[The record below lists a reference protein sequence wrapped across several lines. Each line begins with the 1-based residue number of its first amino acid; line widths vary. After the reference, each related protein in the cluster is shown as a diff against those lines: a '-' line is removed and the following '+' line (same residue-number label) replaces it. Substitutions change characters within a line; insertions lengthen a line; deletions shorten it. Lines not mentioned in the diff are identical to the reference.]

1 MRFRGALAFSS
12 SKERFMSFYSS
23 AIRKHVEMLAA
34 GLSMYTPKAWFMT
47 TLAATIGLAAI
58 GLTTAIFENW
68 FFVRMTP
75 VRTQDYV
82 IWILSSVLM
91 GLIVGS
97 YFVARSTR
105 SDEKILSGGLLSV
118 LAVGCPTCN
127 KLVVLLL
134 GTTGA
139 LTFFAPLQLYIGV
152 ASVLL
157 LGWTL
162 LLRARALADACSV
175 NEIANMAKGDE
186 SLQSP

>member
-1 MRFRGALAFSS
+1 M
-12 SKERFMSFYSS
+12 M
-23 AIRKHVEMLAA
+23 AA

-47 TLAATIGLAAI
+47 SLAAATGLAVI

-75 VRTQDYV
+75 VRAQDYV

-97 YFVARSTR
+97 YFVASSTS
-105 SDEKILSGGLLSV
+105 SDGKILSGGLLSV

-139 LTFFAPLQLYIGV
+139 LTFFAPIQLYIGV

-162 LLRARALADACSV
+162 LLRAEALSGTCSV
-175 NEIANMAKGDE
+175 
-186 SLQSP
+186 SQPTPQ

>member
-1 MRFRGALAFSS
+1 MPRQWRETIRQNIEAL
-12 SKERFMSFYSS
+12 
-23 AIRKHVEMLAA
+23 VA
-34 GLSMYTPKAWFMT
+34 GLSMYTPKAWLMT
-47 TLAATIGLAAI
+47 TSAAATGLAAI

-75 VRTQDYV
+75 VRAQDYV

-139 LTFFAPLQLYIGV
+139 LTFFAPLQLYIG
-152 ASVLL
+152 
-157 LGWTL
+157 WTL

>member
-1 MRFRGALAFSS
+1 MNI
-12 SKERFMSFYSS
+12 YSW

-34 GLSMYTPKAWFMT
+34 GLSMFTPKAWFMT
-47 TLAATIGLAAI
+47 TLAAAIGLAAI

-75 VRTQDYV
+75 VRAQDYV

-97 YFVARSTR
+97 YFVTSST
-105 SDEKILSGGLLSV
+105 SGDGKILSGGLLSV

-139 LTFFAPLQLYIGV
+139 LTFFAPLQLYIGI

-162 LLRARALADACSV
+162 LLRAKVLADTCTV
-175 NEIANMAKGDE
+175 NHVASMAKGDE

>member
-1 MRFRGALAFSS
+1 MNIL
-12 SKERFMSFYSS
+12 S
-23 AIRKHVEMLAA
+23 AIRKHVEALGA
-34 GLSMYTPKAWFMT
+34 GLGLYTGKVWAVT
-47 TLAATIGLAAI
+47 ALTAAVGLALIGLA
-58 GLTTAIFENW
+58 TAIYENP
-68 FFVRMTP
+68 FFIRMTP
-75 VRTQDYV
+75 VRAQDYV

-97 YFVARSTR
+97 YFVQRST
-105 SDEKILSGGLLSV
+105 SDDGKIVSGGLLSV

-162 LLRARALADACSV
+162 VLRAKALADACAV
-175 NEIANMAKGDE
+175 NHVASLAKEDE
-186 SLQSP
+186 SLQSQ

>member
-1 MRFRGALAFSS
+1 MLRQWR
-12 SKERFMSFYSS
+12 ET
-23 AIRKHVEMLAA
+23 IHQNIETLAA

-47 TLAATIGLAAI
+47 TLAAAIGLAAI

-75 VRTQDYV
+75 VRAQDYV
-82 IWILSSVLM
+82 IWIMSSVLV
-91 GLIVGS
+91 GLIVAS
-97 YFVARSTR
+97 HFVARSTR
-105 SDEKILSGGLLSV
+105 NDEKILSGGLLSV

-139 LTFFAPLQLYIGV
+139 LTFFAPLQIYIGI

-162 LLRARALADACSV
+162 LLRARALVGTCSV
-175 NEIANMAKGDE
+175 NEVANMAQGDE
-186 SLQSP
+186 FFQSS

>member
-1 MRFRGALAFSS
+1 MNI
-12 SKERFMSFYSS
+12 YSW

-47 TLAATIGLAAI
+47 TLAAATGLAAI

-75 VRTQDYV
+75 VRAQDYV
-82 IWILSSVLM
+82 IWILSSALM

-97 YFVARSTR
+97 YFVASST
-105 SDEKILSGGLLSV
+105 SGDGKILSGGLLSV

-139 LTFFAPLQLYIGV
+139 LTFFAPIQLYIGV

-162 LLRARALADACSV
+162 LLRAEALSGTCSV
-175 NEIANMAKGDE
+175 SQATP
-186 SLQSP
+186 Q

>member
-1 MRFRGALAFSS
+1 MARHWR
-12 SKERFMSFYSS
+12 ET
-23 AIRKHVEMLAA
+23 IRRHIGTLAA
-34 GLSMYTPKAWFMT
+34 GLSMYTLKAW
-47 TLAATIGLAAI
+47 AITISAAAI
-58 GLTTAIFENW
+58 GLVVIGLPTAIYENP

-75 VRTQDYV
+75 VRAQDYV
-82 IWILSSVLM
+82 IWIMSSVLV

-97 YFVARSTR
+97 HFVASST
-105 SDEKILSGGLLSV
+105 SGDEKIVSGGVLSV

-162 LLRARALADACSV
+162 LLRAKALTDTCSV
-175 NEIANMAKGDE
+175 SQVTA
-186 SLQSP
+186 QQT

>member
-1 MRFRGALAFSS
+1 
-12 SKERFMSFYSS
+12 MSFYSP

-34 GLSMYTPKAWFMT
+34 GLSMYTAKAWFMT
-47 TLAATIGLAAI
+47 TLAAAIGLTGI

-75 VRTQDYV
+75 VRAQDYV
-82 IWILSSVLM
+82 IWILSSVLI

-97 YFVARSTR
+97 YFVASSTIG
-105 SDEKILSGGLLSV
+105 DGKILSGGLLSV

-139 LTFFAPLQLYIGV
+139 LTFFAPLQLYIGI

-162 LLRARALADACSV
+162 LLRARVLADACSV

>member
-1 MRFRGALAFSS
+1 MPRHWR
-12 SKERFMSFYSS
+12 ET
-23 AIRKHVEMLAA
+23 IRKNFEMLVA

-47 TLAATIGLAAI
+47 TLAAAIGLAVV

-75 VRTQDYV
+75 VRAQDYV

-97 YFVARSTR
+97 YFVARAAST
-105 SDEKILSGGLLSV
+105 DGKVLSGGLLSV
-118 LAVGCPTCN
+118 FAVGCPTCN

-134 GTTGA
+134 GTSGA

-152 ASVLL
+152 ASLLL

-162 LLRARALADACSV
+162 FLRATALAGTCTV
-175 NEIANMAKGDE
+175 NAVANIAQRDE
-186 SLQSP
+186 SFQSS